1 VVEQVINAYTQITSD
16 AEFRE
21 IERQRQLASHNEA
34 SALKT
39 RARQARDEERT
50 KWQGV
55 VADMGTRLAD
65 MDTRLADRDAEN
77 ERLRAQIAELQAKA

>member
-1 VVEQVINAYTQITSD
+1 MVEQVINAYTQITSD

-65 MDTRLADRDAEN
+65 RDAEN
-77 ERLRAQIAELQAKA
+77 ERLRAQIAELQAKP